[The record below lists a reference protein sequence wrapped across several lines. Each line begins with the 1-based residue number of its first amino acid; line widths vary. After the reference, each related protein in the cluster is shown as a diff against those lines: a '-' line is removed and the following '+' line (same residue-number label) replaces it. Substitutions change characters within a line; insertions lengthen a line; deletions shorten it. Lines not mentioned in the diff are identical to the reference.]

1 MKIQKIKNYLKTFQD
16 TTTFRWLKR
25 FHSTL
30 LMVQS
35 VMHTLGIT
43 IYSLLKGLLQ
53 VVSYLFAG
61 LSLLLIGIS
70 IRFVELLK
78 KISFLRLIPTRCTLH
93 LTDLLIVLL
102 KRDMILQEL
111 STHWTVLLKIKL
123 NLLLIRVIQNL
134 LRISTVI
141 PKE

>member
-1 MKIQKIKNYLKTFQD
+1 MTPNGALFRTDKKGFLPQLMEDMYNTRTEYKKKMLEAKQEYENTKDKKLLKDISRYNNIQMA
-16 TTTFRWLKR
+16 KR

-93 LTDLLIVLL
+93 LTDLLIVC
-102 KRDMILQEL
+102 
-111 STHWTVLLKIKL
+111 
-123 NLLLIRVIQNL
+123 
-134 LRISTVI
+134 
-141 PKE
+141 

>member
-1 MKIQKIKNYLKTFQD
+1 MKIPKIKNYLKTFQD
-16 TTTFRWLKR
+16 TTIFKWLKR
-25 FHSTL
+25 FNSTL
-30 LMVQS
+30 RTVLS
-35 VMHTLGIT
+35 VMRTLGIT

-78 KISFLRLIPTRCTLH
+78 RFSFLRLIPTRCTLH
-93 LTDLLIVLL
+93 LIDLLILL
-102 KRDMILQEL
+102 LRRDTILQKS
-111 STHWTVLLKIKL
+111 STHWIVVLKIRL